1 MTKKESAN
9 IETIDPAN
17 QNRDTKSWTNNIKLP
32 PKYLPKQ
39 KEEYMCDKQLK
50 YFYEKLLTW
59 KNELIQESNVTV
71 EHLKEKNMQE
81 PDNADRAT
89 FETDT
94 NIELR
99 TRERYLKLITKIN
112 QAISRIENKTYGYCE
127 KTGEEIGIKRL
138 MARPIAIYTVEA
150 QEKRERSE
158 RLMEEETEVTE

>member
-89 FETDT
+89 
-94 NIELR
+94 
-99 TRERYLKLITKIN
+99 LKLYENGYHELQNDLCKNEMLTDVVN
-112 QAISRIENKTYGYCE
+112 WISSQ
-127 KTGEEIGIKRL
+127 L
-138 MARPIAIYTVEA
+138 
-150 QEKRERSE
+150 
-158 RLMEEETEVTE
+158 